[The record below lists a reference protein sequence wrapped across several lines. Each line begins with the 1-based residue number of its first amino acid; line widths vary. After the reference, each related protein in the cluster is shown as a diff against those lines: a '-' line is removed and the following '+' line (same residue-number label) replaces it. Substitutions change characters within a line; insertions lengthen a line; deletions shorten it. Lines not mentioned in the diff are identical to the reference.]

1 MVLETFTGGTITA
14 KEVVDLINSPDNAML
29 LEHNAHQE
37 FNKQFAW
44 GVEAVTT
51 DDGLVSYKFASL
63 LTITHST

>member
-1 MVLETFTGGTITA
+1 VALETFTGGTITA
-14 KEVVDLINSPDNAML
+14 KEVVDFINSPDNAML

>member
-1 MVLETFTGGTITA
+1 MALETFTGATIMA
-14 KEVVDLINSPDNAML
+14 KEVVDFINSPDNAML

-37 FNKQFAW
+37 YDKQFAW
-44 GVEAVTT
+44 GVEAITT

>member
-1 MVLETFTGGTITA
+1 VAFETFTGGTITA